1 MYTYKKRAD
10 FVTLRLR
17 RQSQFSVRY
26 SRVAYQTQCAWNCCL
41 PDSTDRQPSGWLV
54 RFFDVSSPTQHAK
67 LLAEIKLLRGQQ
79 LESLAKATFGAW
91 TAEEEAE
98 HQERAARLARRV
110 AELEA
115 LNTTKASWVDFAN
128 WFRAIPSTSCALHL
142 PSAGFHQHRGRGPV
156 D

>member
-1 MYTYKKRAD
+1 
-10 FVTLRLR
+10 
-17 RQSQFSVRY
+17 
-26 SRVAYQTQCAWNCCL
+26 
-41 PDSTDRQPSGWLV
+41 
-54 RFFDVSSPTQHAK
+54 VSSPTQHAK

-115 LNTTKASWVDFAN
+115 LNTTKAS
-128 WFRAIPSTSCALHL
+128 
-142 PSAGFHQHRGRGPV
+142 
-156 D
+156 